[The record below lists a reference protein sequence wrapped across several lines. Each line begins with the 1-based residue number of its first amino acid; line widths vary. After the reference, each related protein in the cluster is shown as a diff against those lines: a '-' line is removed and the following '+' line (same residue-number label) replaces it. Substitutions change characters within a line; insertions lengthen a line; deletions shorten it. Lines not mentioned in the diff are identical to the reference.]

1 MKSTGIVRNVDDLG
15 RVVIPIELRKT
26 MDLNINDPMEFF
38 TDGDN
43 IILRS
48 YNTGCQFC
56 GSEKNR
62 IYYKDK
68 FVCESCINRLI
79 DIN

>member
-1 MKSTGIVRNVDDLG
+1 
-15 RVVIPIELRKT
+15 
-26 MDLNINDPMEFF
+26 MDLDIKDLIKFF
-38 TDGDN
+38 IDEDN

-56 GSEKNR
+56 GSENNK

-68 FVCESCINRLI
+68 FVCESCIEKLRA
-79 DIN
+79 